1 MSLQAPEALS
11 LLLLLGL
18 LLLGLYRRSP
28 RAVLPHPLLPL
39 LREAAREAKGPLP
52 WLPPALFA
60 LGLLLLALAA
70 TKPLLLLPGRVSEN
84 AVILAVDVSR
94 SMMATDLKPNRLEAA
109 KGAAR
114 AFLRAAPRELRVGLV
129 AFSGFAQTVHPPTT
143 DRRRLL
149 ESLESLEF
157 GRSTAIGEGILEALR
172 NLREAGGKGE
182 VLLLTDGRNR
192 TGIDP
197 LEAAGEAQRMGVR
210 VHTVGVGVP
219 GWTPGPE
226 DPALGFGPFPG
237 AYEVDEELLRAI
249 AELTGGK
256 RFLVRSEEELARVY
270 LDLAKEVRLEVRPQ
284 EATGLLGALGGAL
297 ALLGVALRR
306 YLSPL

>member
-1 MSLQAPEALS
+1 M
-11 LLLLLGL
+11 
-18 LLLGLYRRSP
+18 
-28 RAVLPHPLLPL
+28 V
-39 LREAAREAKGPLP
+39 
-52 WLPPALFA
+52 
-60 LGLLLLALAA
+60 
-70 TKPLLLLPGRVSEN
+70 V
-84 AVILAVDVSR
+84 LAVDVSR

-109 KGAAR
+109 KEAAR
-114 AFLRAAPRELRVGLV
+114 TFLQEAPKGLRVGLV
-129 AFSGFAQTVHPPTT
+129 AFSGYAQTVHPPTA

-149 ESLESLEF
+149 ESLQSLEF

-172 NLREAGGKGE
+172 QIREAGGKGE

-197 LEAAGEAQRMGVR
+197 LEAAGEAQKMGVR

-226 DPALGFGPFPG
+226 DPAFGFGFLG
-237 AYEVDEELLRAI
+237 AYGVDEELLWAI

-256 RFLVRSEEELARVY
+256 SFLVRSREELAQIY
-270 LDLAKEVRLEVRPQ
+270 LELAKEVRLEARPT
-284 EATGLLGALGGAL
+284 EATGLLGALGGTL
-297 ALLGVALRR
+297 ALLGLALRR

>member
-1 MSLQAPEALS
+1 MQAPEALS
-11 LLLLLGL
+11 LLLLLAF
-18 LLLGLYRRSP
+18 LLLGLYRGTR
-28 RAVLPHPLLPL
+28 RARLGHPLLPL
-39 LREAAREAKGPLP
+39 LKEAAREARGPLP
-52 WLPPALFA
+52 WLPTALFA
-60 LGLLLLALAA
+60 TGLFFLALGA
-70 TKPLLLLPGRVSEN
+70 TKPLIPLPGAASANV
-84 AVILAVDVSR
+84 AILVVDVSR

-109 KGAAR
+109 KEAAQ
-114 AFLRAAPRELRVGLV
+114 AFLKEAPKNLKVGLV

-143 DRRRLL
+143 DRKRLR

-172 NLREAGGKGE
+172 NIREAGGKGE

-192 TGIDP
+192 TGADP
-197 LEAAGEAQRMGVR
+197 LTAAGEAARMGVR

-226 DPALGFGPFPG
+226 DPSFGFGFFAG
-237 AYEVDEELLRAI
+237 AYEVDEELLWAI

-256 RFLVRSEEELARVY
+256 SFLVRSSEDLSRVY
-270 LDLAKEVRLEVRPQ
+270 LELAQEVRLEVQPT
-284 EATGLLGALGGAL
+284 EATGLLGALGGLL

-306 YLSPL
+306 YLSPA